1 LTSNGSTSNVHDVI
15 PTEEP
20 IGLLVT
26 RTARTLSRAF
36 DAALDA
42 GGGSLPTW
50 LVLASLQGEAHGSQ
64 RSLAA
69 AVGIEGPTLTHHLG
83 RMEAEG
89 LVVRSRDPR
98 NRRVHQVELTEAGR
112 ARFSALVGVVHDFD
126 QELRGGFTDEELTT
140 LRALLGRLGANVG
153 ATRPAAGKDSP

>member
-1 LTSNGSTSNVHDVI
+1 MI

-20 IGLLVT
+20 IGLYVT
-26 RTARTLSRAF
+26 RTAKSLSRAF
-36 DAALDA
+36 DTALEA

-89 LVVRSRDPR
+89 LVVRSRDPQ
-98 NRRVHQVELTEAGR
+98 NRRVHRVELTDAGR
-112 ARFSALVGVVHDFD
+112 GRFSELVGVVHDFD
-126 QELRGGFTDEELTT
+126 EQLRDGFTAGELAT
-140 LRALLGRLGANVG
+140 LRELLGRLAGNVVASG
-153 ATRPAAGKDSP
+153 RADQEEAP